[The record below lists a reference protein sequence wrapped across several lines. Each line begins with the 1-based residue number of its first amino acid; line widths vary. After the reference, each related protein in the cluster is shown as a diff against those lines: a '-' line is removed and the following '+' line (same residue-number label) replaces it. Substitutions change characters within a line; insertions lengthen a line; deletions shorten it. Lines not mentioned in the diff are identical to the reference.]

1 MLDLFRAIMPV
12 YHQSSLEEIPGLS
25 MLFFNDCMYISHHL
39 LTLGFHYQVR
49 FPIFPHPKWAFNAP
63 KTKTPIPLNFQLG
76 QAASSSEQDCHLC

>member
-12 YHQSSLEEIPGLS
+12 YYQSSLEEIPGLS

-63 KTKTPIPLNFQLG
+63 KPKLKLKFPSI
-76 QAASSSEQDCHLC
+76 SK